1 MEPSHDEFREA
12 AALRGALR
20 KFLRQSEQIAR
31 EEGLTPSRYLLL
43 LMIKASEG
51 GRSTVT
57 ELADR
62 MQLTQSTVTELV
74 TRAEAAGLVEREQ
87 SPDDARVFW
96 LRLTGG
102 GGGTACA
109 CRRPERARAPPA
121 DADDRRRRCVA
132 ALGHLLGTVGA
143 RNASALCSSAKKRRR

>member
-31 EEGLTPSRYLLL
+31 EEGLTPSRYSLL
-43 LMIKASEG
+43 LMIKASDE

-57 ELADR
+57 ELSEQ

-74 TRAEAAGLVEREQ
+74 TRAEVTGLVQREQ
-87 SPDDARVFW
+87 STDDARVSW
-96 LRLTGG
+96 LRLTPD
-102 GGGTACA
+102 AE
-109 CRRPERARAPPA
+109 ERLARA
-121 DADDRRRRCVA
+121 V
-132 ALGHLLGTVGA
+132 A
-143 RNASALCSSAKKRRR
+143 RNGRERERLLQLISSVAP

>member
-20 KFLRQSEQIAR
+20 KFLRQSERIAR

-43 LMIKASEG
+43 MIKASND

-74 TRAEAAGLVEREQ
+74 TRAETAGLIEREQ

-96 LRLTGG
+96 LRLSPDGE
-102 GGGTACA
+102 
-109 CRRPERARAPPA
+109 ERLARAVA
-121 DADDRRRRCVA
+121 RNGRERHRLIRMISGVA
-132 ALGHLLGTVGA
+132 A
-143 RNASALCSSAKKRRR
+143 